1 MHVMSSPS
9 LTNET
14 ENCSSECSSS
24 ATSTTSD
31 LSPMLGHFP
40 SASTLPSPFPNEHP
54 LHPTTLPHHYTP
66 PPPPPL
72 PPNTPPPPPP
82 PPTSLSS
89 HGVWKKRQV
98 RSFFWKPIPEEKVR
112 GQPNIWTMAV
122 RCQQQY
128 QIDVRSVEELF
139 GQPEE
144 VQGRGCVPATS
155 GSSSA
160 RITRSRS
167 FKENKDKISILDSKR
182 GMNVGIFLR
191 QFKKSN
197 HSIVE
202 DIRQGDGKLYGAE
215 LLKDLLK
222 LLPESEEVKKLRA
235 FKGDSSKLTLADS
248 FMYLLIQVPRF
259 ELRIEAMVLREEFFQ
274 SCAVMSHEIDVI
286 RVATKELM
294 TCEELHTILHLVLQ
308 AGNIMNAGGY
318 AGNAVGFK
326 LSSLLSLAD
335 TKANKPG
342 MNLLHFVAL
351 EAQKKDEKLL
361 KFPEKLQEIQS
372 ASRIS
377 VENIELE
384 FSSLYVRTRSLEE
397 KVQSDPEL
405 LEQLNPFL
413 QCSTRTLL
421 DLKRCRLD
429 LRKEGK
435 SLIDFFCEDK
445 DTFMLDECFRILQ
458 DFCLKFK
465 KAVKDNREREH
476 KEAARQRRLRELEEK
491 RFAWNADQQQAAGAS
506 NGGFGRSSSENDMDM
521 LTKEGLLDL
530 LQQRPA
536 SPHSP
541 LGRSASAR
549 RHRHTVAAMADRELN
564 EYLELFGSDTA
575 LPADY
580 ANKFN
585 SLPRSGR
592 TLHRRTAP
600 CLVSQDDNHK
610 LGNGQQVLATSHRAE
625 TEPISP
631 LAMYSFTGFNANEE
645 PYNNNNNYTTV
656 SEGSYLPR
664 SCQNRN
670 VFQKTPNPGA
680 SVTAHMNVSVERHTL
695 VLGIQQ
701 FDLPSPNNNTNQM
714 HFVDHKDLVVADL
727 EMKTESPKTL
737 ILDTPP
743 PCPKSLERGP
753 EPVAWEG
760 KMPSSQFVVGSLQ
773 KEEEEESSTVSSTT
787 CDMPLPLD
795 PSVSNKKPVF
805 YILDCTETDCS
816 VALDYSEIESS
827 PLMREGLVPD
837 VKNTDC
843 NNIQGNL
850 RDPCSLSSNSNFDS
864 TSKNDQSVS
873 ASTNELSV
881 SKSTDERAPSVGS
894 LVTTEEGDTDSWDT
908 AEARQVGEKA
918 VQTYSHKPT
927 NAKTKNVSKVSK
939 NSKVVCGVR
948 ILTTTENQGMR
959 KVVPITK
966 LSRTGHNARRV
977 ERRAG
982 GHEGARQPLI
992 DKSTPARERGEKT
1005 GWPARHSSL
1014 PPETKSQGNAGFSGW
1029 ARDLN
1034 LRKPS
1039 FRKPSAKPLRNL
1051 PKAPP
1056 EEKMCRSTMRALA
1069 AQAQGQVRTPSE
1081 ASAPETLT
1089 HSSKTPSAT
1098 LPGWARNTVASSSRT
1113 TKKELAPTLSN
1124 PPTPSRSPSL
1134 LSRSS
1139 SQSQAPARPQAA
1151 ATTTPP
1157 AKGGQHSPRGEE
1169 KEKAQGGGLQRVQS
1183 VRASSRASTQRSDTP
1198 PSPPTRG
1205 RSRKSSSFSEKSV
1218 QSTTSCRTV
1227 KPTWK

>member
-14 ENCSSECSSS
+14 ENCSSEGSIS
-24 ATSTTSD
+24 AATTARTTSTTSG
-31 LSPMLGHFP
+31 LSPMLGNIP
-40 SASTLPSPFPNEHP
+40 SASTLPSPFPNEPP
-54 LHPTTLPHHYTP
+54 LHPTTLPHHYT
-66 PPPPPL
+66 PPPPL

-139 GQPEE
+139 GQQEE
-144 VQGRGCVPATS
+144 VQGRGCMPATS

-191 QFKKSN
+191 QFKRSN

-248 FMYLLIQVPRF
+248 FMYLMIQVPRF

-294 TCEELHTILHLVLQ
+294 TCEELHAILHLVLQ

-361 KFPEKLQEIQS
+361 KFPEKLQGIQS

-405 LEQLNPFL
+405 LEQLDPFL
-413 QCSTRTLL
+413 QSSTRTLQ

-429 LRKEGK
+429 LRKEGNA
-435 SLIDFFCEDK
+435 LIDFFCEDK
-445 DTFMLDECFRILQ
+445 DTFMLDECFRIFQ

-465 KAVKDNREREH
+465 KAVKDNLEQER
-476 KEAARQRRLRELEEK
+476 KEAARQRRLRELEKK
-491 RFAWNADQQQAAGAS
+491 RSAWNADQQQAAGAG
-506 NGGFGRSSSENDMDM
+506 NGGFGRSSSENDVDM
-521 LTKEGLLDL
+521 LTKEGLLDF
-530 LQQRPA
+530 LQQRP
-536 SPHSP
+536 HIP

-549 RHRHTVAAMADRELN
+549 RHRHTVAAMADRELHD
-564 EYLELFGSDTA
+564 YLELFGSGTT

-600 CLVSQDDNHK
+600 WLVSQDDNHK
-610 LGNGQQVLATSHRAE
+610 LENGQQVLATSHRAE

-631 LAMYSFTGFNANEE
+631 LAMYSSMGFNANEE
-645 PYNNNNNYTTV
+645 LYNNNNNYTTV

-695 VLGIQQ
+695 VPGIQQ
-701 FDLPSPNNNTNQM
+701 FDLPSPNNNTNHMQ
-714 HFVDHKDLVVADL
+714 FVDHKDVVVTDL
-727 EMKTESPKTL
+727 EMEKESPKAL
-737 ILDTPP
+737 VLDTPP
-743 PCPKSLERGP
+743 PCPKSLE
-753 EPVAWEG
+753 VAWEG
-760 KMPSSQFVVGSLQ
+760 KIPSSQFVVGSLQ
-773 KEEEEESSTVSSTT
+773 KEEEEDSSTVSSTT

-843 NNIQGNL
+843 KNIQGNL
-850 RDPCSLSSNSNFDS
+850 RDPSSLSSNSHFDS
-864 TSKNDQSVS
+864 TSKNDQSVF
-873 ASTNELSV
+873 APTNELSV
-881 SKSTDERAPSVGS
+881 STDERAPSVGS
-894 LVTTEEGDTDSWDT
+894 LVTSEEGDTDSWDT

-918 VQTYSHKPT
+918 VQTYSPKPT
-927 NAKTKNVSKVSK
+927 HAKTKKVSKVSK
-939 NSKVVCGVR
+939 NSKVGRGVR
-948 ILTTTENQGMR
+948 MLTTTENQDMR

-966 LSRTGHNARRV
+966 LSRTGSNVRRV
-977 ERRAG
+977 ERPVG

-1005 GWPARHSSL
+1005 GRPARHSSL
-1014 PPETKSQGNAGFSGW
+1014 PPEETKSQGNAGLSGW

-1034 LRKPS
+1034 PRKPS
-1039 FRKPSAKPLRNL
+1039 FRKPSTKPLRNL
-1051 PKAPP
+1051 PKPPP

-1081 ASAPETLT
+1081 ASAT

-1139 SQSQAPARPQAA
+1139 SQSQAPARPPAA
-1151 ATTTPP
+1151 ATTTSP
-1157 AKGGQHSPRGEE
+1157 AKGGQHSPQREE

-1198 PSPPTRG
+1198 PSPPTRE

-1218 QSTTSCRTV
+1218 QSTTSCRTI